1 MEEVKALLG
10 MTGYLRKFVP
20 RYSALV
26 APISNLLRDKRFA
39 TKRARKLK
47 VPWGKEQDKALAALI
62 LALTSPPGT
71 ESLALVML
79 FCVCM
84 HRLYASLAY
93 LSYMLGM
100 YVRQA
105 SC

>member
-1 MEEVKALLG
+1 MEEVRALLG
-10 MTGYLRKFVP
+10 MTGYLRKVVP

-62 LALTSPPGT
+62 LALTSPGT

-84 HRLYASLAY
+84 HRLHASLAY